1 MFKNADYIRN
11 LKPGEPIDGA
21 RLFEALADLAKQN
34 QTIAQQVNANPKGE
48 PSIPPNIAGVNV
60 TGQDG
65 HLHVA
70 ITDNSP
76 IYRGIR
82 YYVEHADN
90 PHFQNPITVALHDTR
105 NVTIP
110 VGNQTR
116 YVRVYSSYSSS
127 APSAPV
133 YHGGAQPV
141 GVNGGGPGPGPAFL
155 PSEGSGTGAPRV
167 GLQGP
172 GIAPFRSPNGAAPK
186 R

>member
-11 LKPGEPIDGA
+11 LPGDLGP
-21 RLFEALADLAKQN
+21 RLYEALADLEARN
-34 QTIAQQVNANPKGE
+34 HTLAQQVNGNPKGE
-48 PSIPPNIAGVNV
+48 PAAPPNIAGVNV

-65 HLHVA
+65 FLHVA
-70 ITDNSP
+70 ITDNAP

-90 PHFQNPITVALHDTR
+90 PHFNNPITVALHDTR

-116 YVRVYSSYSSS
+116 YVRAYSSYSSS
-127 APSAPV
+127 QPSPPV
-133 YHGGAQPV
+133 YHGGAQPI
-141 GVNGGGPGPGPAFL
+141 GVKGGGSGPGPAFL

-172 GIAPFRSPNGAAPK
+172 GIAPFRSPNGKSPV

>member
-1 MFKNADYIRN
+1 MPFKNADYIRN
-11 LKPGEPIDGA
+11 LPGDLGP
-21 RLFEALADLAKQN
+21 RLYEALADLARQN
-34 QTIAQQVNANPKGE
+34 QTIAQQVNGNPKGQ
-48 PSIPPNIAGVNV
+48 PTAPPAISGVNV

-70 ITDNSP
+70 ITDNAP

-116 YVRVYSSYSSS
+116 YVRAYSSYSSS
-127 APSAPV
+127 PPSDPV
-133 YHGGAQPV
+133 YHGGAQPIA
-141 GVNGGGPGPGPAFL
+141 VNGGGSGPGPRFL
-155 PSEGSGTGAPRV
+155 ASEGSGTGAQRV

-172 GIAPFRSPNGAAPK
+172 GVAPFRSQNGVAPK

>member
-1 MFKNADYIRN
+1 MFKNADFIRN
-11 LKPGEPIDGA
+11 LPGDLGP
-21 RLFEALADLAKQN
+21 RLYEALADLAKQN
-34 QTIAQQVNANPKGE
+34 QTLAQQVNGNPKG
-48 PSIPPNIAGVNV
+48 PPTAPPQISGVNV

-116 YVRVYSSYSSS
+116 YVRAYSSYSSS
-127 APSAPV
+127 PPSSPV
-133 YHGGAQPV
+133 YHGGTQPIA
-141 GVNGGGPGPGPAFL
+141 VNGGGSGPGPKFL
-155 PSEGSGTGAPRV
+155 ASEGSGTGAQRV
-167 GLQGP
+167 GLEGP
-172 GIAPFRSPNGAAPK
+172 GQAPFRSPNGAPPK